1 MSEKE
6 YVLWC
11 AILCT
16 ININSGKTREI
27 NILNKIMRLIN
38 MNLSKKHMIWIFAL
52 FCLLI
57 FGHGYF
63 LASAKNLFNFSIFI
77 DTDSKSNTGKANL
90 VGPCYVQN
98 IFKPQYAN
106 PIL

>member
-1 MSEKE
+1 
-6 YVLWC
+6 
-11 AILCT
+11 
-16 ININSGKTREI
+16 
-27 NILNKIMRLIN
+27 
-38 MNLSKKHMIWIFAL
+38 MIWIFAL

-98 IFKPQYAN
+98 IFKPQYTVFGAVCLHFKDRYYYVLIPIYIFSIQFKN
-106 PIL
+106 FSIRKTVSLPIVKPILVS